1 MRRIAL
7 GLLAGVLV
15 AGMIAA
21 PVAARR
27 AGPSIVDTAVAAN
40 SDPSSPLY
48 QQLDTLISLVTTY
61 GLAGTL
67 DGNRQ
72 FTVFAPTDAA
82 FAELFAQVDPS
93 TLTAEQIRSVLKYH
107 VLPGRK
113 DSGAVVSSDTLK
125 TLNGQR
131 LDVTVNANG
140 AFVNQ
145 AEITV
150 LDIRTSNGII
160 HVIDAVLVPEL

>member
-27 AGPSIVDTAVAAN
+27 SGPTIVGTAVAAN
-40 SDPSSPLY
+40 TDPESPLY
-48 QQLDTLISLVTTY
+48 QQLDTLISLVSNY
-61 GLAGTL
+61 GLAGVL

-72 FTVFAPTDAA
+72 YTVFAPTDAA
-82 FAELFAQVDPS
+82 FAELFAAVDPA
-93 TLTAEQIRSVLKYH
+93 TLTEEQIRSVLLYH
-107 VLPGRK
+107 VLTGRK
-113 DSGAVVSSDTLK
+113 DSGAVVESDTLK

-131 LDVTVNANG
+131 LDVTVNADG
-140 AFVNQ
+140 VFVNQ

-150 LDIRTSNGII
+150 VDIQTSNGII
-160 HVIDAVLVPEL
+160 HVVGGVLLP

>member
-40 SDPSSPLY
+40 SDPASPLY

-113 DSGAVVSSDTLK
+113 DSGAVVASDTLK

-131 LDVTVNANG
+131 LDVTVNADG

-150 LDIRTSNGII
+150 VDIRTSNGII
-160 HVIDAVLVPEL
+160 HVIDAVLVPQL

>member
-40 SDPSSPLY
+40 GDPSSRLY

-67 DGNRQ
+67 DGDRQ

-82 FAELFAQVDPS
+82 FDALFAQVDPS
-93 TLTAEQIRSVLKYH
+93 TLTEAQIRSILKYH

-113 DSGAVVSSDTLK
+113 DSGAVVASDTLK

-140 AFVNQ
+140 VFVNQ
-145 AEITV
+145 AEVTV
-150 LDIRTSNGII
+150 VDIRTSNGII
-160 HVIDAVLVPEL
+160 HVIDAVLVPKL